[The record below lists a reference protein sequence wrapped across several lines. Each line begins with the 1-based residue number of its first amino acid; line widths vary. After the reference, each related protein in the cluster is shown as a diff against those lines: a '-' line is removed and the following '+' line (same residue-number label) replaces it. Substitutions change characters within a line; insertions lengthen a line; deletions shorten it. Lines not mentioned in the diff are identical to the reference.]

1 MSLIKKLYHQYI
13 YGLMGTLIFHI
24 LLFSS
29 LLIAEIDLKKEI
41 KEEMI
46 VLELSVPEDLK
57 EEELKEEKATEEEK
71 SNDQNTRS
79 TQNERGSAGS
89 NMAVN
94 DARKNDKFFD
104 KEYIN
109 DVQAAQNLA
118 KNVSRQLSKKVASVG
133 DFNMP
138 EITTEGVDPDSIKNV
153 IYSGKSNI
161 HYFLENRY
169 HVSLLNPVY
178 LAKGGGKITIDIAVD
193 RNGNVVKAA
202 PRANSGIK
210 DPMLPEYALNAALRT
225 VFNADQ
231 SAPKVQSGT
240 ITYTFVA
247 Q

>member
-1 MSLIKKLYHQYI
+1 MSNFKKLYHKYV

-29 LLIAEIDLKKEI
+29 FLVSEINFKKEI
-41 KEEMI
+41 REEAI
-46 VLELSVPEDLK
+46 IIDFSVLEDLK
-57 EEELKEEKATEEEK
+57 EEKVQEEK
-71 SNDQNTRS
+71 SIDRNTPS
-79 TQNERGSAGS
+79 MQNERSAAIS
-89 NMAVN
+89 NRAVN
-94 DARKNDKFFD
+94 DARRNDKFFD
-104 KEYIN
+104 KEYLN
-109 DVQAAQNLA
+109 DVQTAQKLVKDVN
-118 KNVSRQLSKKVASVG
+118 RQLSKKVVDRG

-138 EITTEGVDPDSIKNV
+138 EITTEGVDPDSIKNI

-193 RNGNVVKAA
+193 RNGNVVKAE

-210 DPMLPEYALNAALRT
+210 DPMLPEYAQNAALRT
-225 VFNADQ
+225 VFNTDR
-231 SAPKVQSGT
+231 SAPKVQLGT